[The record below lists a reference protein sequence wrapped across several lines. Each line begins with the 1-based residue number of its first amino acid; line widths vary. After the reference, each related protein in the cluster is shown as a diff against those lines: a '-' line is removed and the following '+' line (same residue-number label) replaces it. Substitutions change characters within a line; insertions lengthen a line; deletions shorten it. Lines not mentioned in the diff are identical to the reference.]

1 MSTERAL
8 LAKARADFHARLL
21 EKVLNVSSDGVPSN
35 ADKDS
40 VASVKIAQ
48 KLAAA
53 LGKMPVRARRAGQ
66 TSGKDFE
73 DACVFFLEET
83 FTKLGHLRPG
93 RWSMRV
99 LGQRESNALAQ
110 FEQYSHLLR
119 LAEAIK
125 KEPQLASII
134 GSDYFIVPDI
144 VVARLPESDAA
155 INSHQSIVDGECAT
169 KTPLRAANSE
179 QALIHA
185 SVSCKWTLRSDRA
198 QNARSE
204 ALALIRNRKGRVPH
218 IVAVTAEPLPARLAS
233 LALGTSDLDCVY
245 HFALYELIDA
255 VDRNELPDAYEMLS
269 TLVDGKRLRDISD
282 LPMDLCV

>member
-1 MSTERAL
+1 MSTKETL
-8 LAKARADFHARLL
+8 IGKARADFHARLL
-21 EKVLNVSSDGVPSN
+21 ETVLSVSPDGVPSN

-40 VASVKIAQ
+40 VASVKIA
-48 KLAAA
+48 KKIAKA
-53 LGKMPVRARRAGQ
+53 LGTISVRAKRAGQ

-73 DACVFFLEET
+73 DACIQFLEDT
-83 FTKLGHLRPG
+83 FTKLSHLRSG
-93 RWSMRV
+93 QWSLRI

-119 LAEAIK
+119 LAEAVK

-144 VVARLPESDAA
+144 VVARLPEPDST
-155 INSHQSIVDGECAT
+155 INSAETIVDRECAT
-169 KTPLRAANSE
+169 KTPLRAANSK
-179 QALIHA
+179 QPLIHA

-245 HFALYELIDA
+245 HFALYELIAA
-255 VDRNELPDAYEMLS
+255 VDRHELPDAFEMLS

-282 LPMDLCV
+282 LPVDLCI

>member
-1 MSTERAL
+1 MIVGEAL

-21 EKVLNVSSDGVPSN
+21 ETVLNVSSDGVPSN
-35 ADKDS
+35 ADKDNT
-40 VASVKIAQ
+40 ASVKIAK
-48 KLAAA
+48 KLAAR
-53 LGKMPVRARRAGQ
+53 LGEMSVRARGAGQ

-73 DACVFFLEET
+73 DACISFLEET

-93 RWSMRV
+93 QWCMRV

-119 LAEAIK
+119 LAEAVR

-144 VVARLPESDAA
+144 VVARLPESDSA
-155 INSHQSIVDGECAT
+155 INSEQSIVDGECAT
-169 KTPLRAANSE
+169 KTPLRASNNE

-245 HFALYELIDA
+245 HFALYELIAA
-255 VDRNELPDAYEMLS
+255 VDQDELPDAYEMLV
-269 TLVDGKRLRDISD
+269 TLVEGKRLRDISD